1 MPFGLTSRFTP
12 KAIVVAVCGGD
23 ELVLG
28 LGFGVTVVSA
38 LVLGC
43 WRRGGRIRRCWS
55 GSRTRGCRRRWIR
68 AGIVSESGRL
78 RNRTTHCDRN
88 RITRPRK

>member
-1 MPFGLTSRFTP
+1 MPFGLTSRFTA

-23 ELVLG
+23 ELG
-28 LGFGVTVVSA
+28 LGFGVAVVSA

-43 WRRGGRIRRCWS
+43 WRRGGRIRRCRS
-55 GSRTRGCRRRWIR
+55 GSRGCRRRWGR
-68 AGIVSESGRL
+68 TGIVSESSRL